1 MKRLTGLILLA
12 SILPIAA
19 IDGPAVAGPAPTPV
33 GTHGSES
40 VGLGW
45 KPDVR
50 AARRYARQRR
60 GDVRFA
66 VVDLGGRMHQMNGA
80 RAAPMASLF
89 KAVLL
94 ATYLSRPGVRSRS
107 LRGSERDLL
116 GPMIRSSNNAAA
128 TRLRDMLGAGPI
140 VAMTRRAD
148 MRDFSYHPI
157 WGLSRTSSRDQAR
170 FFAKWDRFVPRRH
183 RKYAR
188 SLLSGIVPRQR
199 WGIANA
205 RLEGWKIFFKGG
217 WGTGT
222 GRVNHQT
229 AFLER
234 GRCRVALSVMTEFSP
249 GHNYGKQTQR
259 GIAERLFEG
268 IGRSQCGER
277 TDEGDAIANPS
288 P

>member
-1 MKRLTGLILLA
+1 MKRLTVLIVLA

-19 IDGPAVAGPAPTPV
+19 IEGPAVAGPTATPV
-33 GTHGSES
+33 DTQGTDS

-45 KPDVR
+45 KPDVH

-66 VVDLGGRMHQMNGA
+66 IVDLRGRMHQMNGA

-89 KAVLL
+89 KALLL

-116 GPMIRSSNNAAA
+116 GPMIRSSNNTAA
-128 TRLRDMLGAGPI
+128 TRVRDMLGAGPI
-140 VAMTRRAD
+140 GAMARRAG

-170 FFAKWDRFVPRRH
+170 FFAKWDRFVPKRH
-183 RKYAR
+183 RRYAR
-188 SLLSGIVPRQR
+188 SLLSDIVPRQR

-205 RLEGWKIFFKGG
+205 RPEGWRIFFKGG

-229 AFLER
+229 AFIER
-234 GRCRVALSVMTEFSP
+234 DGCRVALSVMTEFSP

-259 GIAERLFEG
+259 AVAERLFEG
-268 IGRSQCGER
+268 IGRAQCGER
-277 TDEGDAIANPS
+277 TEQGDAVANPF